1 MKLSLNWLKELL
13 PLSQSVPEIV
23 ETLTFAGVEVEG
35 FQPRGA
41 DFDKVIVAQIES
53 FEPHPNADRLSVCRV
68 NDGSGLPR
76 QVVCGAKNFQA
87 GDKVPLA
94 LPGALLPGGAKI
106 KASKLRGIQSEGML
120 CSARELNLAEDAAG
134 LLILPADAPIGA
146 PLSDIFPPDT
156 VLEVEVTPNRPDL
169 LSHYGIARELA
180 ALLNLPAAKLP
191 EINAAWDRV
200 REDSDV
206 VELEAPDGCP
216 FYAARLIRSIRVG
229 PSPGW
234 LREKLEAAGLRS
246 INNVVDVT
254 NYVLLELG
262 QPLHAFDLAQIKAGI
277 IIRKARSGERLLA
290 LDEKEYELNP
300 DDLVI
305 ADHER
310 ALAIAG
316 VMGGGQSGVTA
327 TTTDILLEAAYFD
340 PGFIRRTSRRLGL
353 ISESSFRFE
362 RGVDPEAVLLASSRA
377 TDLLLAV
384 AGGKA
389 DESVVIGG
397 SVPRLNRVVE
407 MRPDRCRKILGMEVP
422 DSAQLL
428 ARLGLKP
435 AGGIRWEVPSF
446 RQDLARESD
455 LIEEVCRMAGIQKIP
470 SRLFASATES
480 SASDRAHDDLMQLRQ
495 RLAGLG
501 LFEARSLTLV
511 DNRALDHMLEPAP
524 NALVLRNPLTEDQR
538 ILRPSLVPGLVRA
551 AERNFNRG
559 SSSVAIFEIGRV
571 FKIATQEES
580 ISLSILVS
588 GERHGKSWNQEA
600 ATFDL
605 FDLKGILKTA
615 LSEDL
620 IFVREEP
627 TSFAPLLCG
636 IIDREGHQMGK
647 IGQLR
652 PGLAKE
658 IGARD
663 AVLVAELTLKPGE
676 NFKRF
681 VYKALD
687 RFPAVTRDVAFLAD
701 KELKYQAVL
710 DTFASANEPLLVDVR
725 LFDLFVDPSGQKV
738 PLNKKSTACSL
749 TYRASDRTLT
759 QEEANAAHSRL
770 KSRLVDRLGVTL
782 RE

>member
-13 PLSQSVPEIV
+13 PLSQAVSEIV

-35 FQPRGA
+35 VQTRGA
-41 DFDKVIVAQIES
+41 DFDKIIVAQIES
-53 FEPHPNADRLSVCRV
+53 FEPHPNADRLSICRV
-68 NDGSGLPR
+68 HDGSSLPR
-76 QVVCGAKNFQA
+76 QVVCGARNFRP

-106 KASKLRGIQSEGML
+106 KASKLRGIESEGML

-146 PLSDIFPPDT
+146 PLSEIFPADT

-169 LSHYGIARELA
+169 LSHYGIAREVA
-180 ALLNLPAAKLP
+180 ALLNLPSPKRP
-191 EINAAWDRV
+191 EISLAVDQAH
-200 REDSDV
+200 EDSSV
-206 VELEAPDGCP
+206 VQLEAPDGCP
-216 FYAARLIRSIRVG
+216 FYAARLIRGLRVES
-229 PSPGW
+229 SPGW
-234 LREKLEAAGLRS
+234 LRQKLEAAGLRS

-262 QPLHAFDLAQIKAGI
+262 QPLHAFDLAQINAGI
-277 IIRKARSGERLLA
+277 IVRQARSGERLLA
-290 LDEKEYELNP
+290 LDEKEYQLNP

-327 TTTDILLEAAYFD
+327 TTTDILLETAYFN

-362 RGVDPEAVLLASSRA
+362 RGVDPEAVLLASARA
-377 TDLLLAV
+377 TDLLLEV

-389 DESVVIGG
+389 DESVITSG
-397 SVPRLNRVVE
+397 SIPRLNRVVE
-407 MRPDRCRKILGMEVP
+407 MRPERCDKILGLEIP
-422 DSAQLL
+422 NSAHLL
-428 ARLGLKP
+428 VRLGLKP
-435 AGGIRWEVPSF
+435 AGGNRWEVPSY

-455 LIEEVCRMAGIQKIP
+455 LIEEVCRVAGIQKIP

-480 SASDRAHDDLMQLRQ
+480 STSDHAHDDLMHLRQ
-495 RLAGLG
+495 RLADLG

-511 DNRALDHMLEPAP
+511 DERALDYTMEPAP
-524 NALVLRNPLTEDQR
+524 NALILRNPLTEDQR

-571 FKIATQEES
+571 FKVANQEES
-580 ISLSILVS
+580 VSLAVLVS
-588 GERHGKSWNQEA
+588 GERQSKSWNQEA

-605 FDLKGILKTA
+605 FDLKGMLKTA
-615 LSEDL
+615 LAEDL

-627 TSFAPLLCG
+627 TAFAPLLCAMT
-636 IIDREGHQMGK
+636 DRDRHPVGK

-663 AVLVAELTLKPGE
+663 PVFVAELTLKPGE
-676 NFKRF
+676 TLKRF

-687 RFPAVTRDVAFLAD
+687 RFPVVTRDVAFLAD

-710 DTFASANEPLLVDVR
+710 EAFASANEPLLVDVR
-725 LFDLFVDPSGQKV
+725 LFDLFVDPAGQKV

-770 KSRLVDRLGVTL
+770 KAQLVDRLGVTL

>member
-1 MKLSLNWLKELL
+1 MKLSLNWLKEML
-13 PLSQSVPEIV
+13 PLTRSVSEIV
-23 ETLTFAGVEVEG
+23 EALTFAGVEVDG
-35 FQPRGA
+35 VQQRGA
-41 DFDKVIVAQIES
+41 VFEKVIVAQIES

-76 QVVCGAKNFQA
+76 QVVCGAKNFRA

-94 LPGALLPGGAKI
+94 LPGALLPGDVRI
-106 KASKLRGIQSEGML
+106 RSSKLRGVESEGML
-120 CSARELNLAEDAAG
+120 CSSRELDLAEDAAG
-134 LLILPADAPIGA
+134 LLILPGDAPIGA
-146 PLSDIFPPDT
+146 PLSDIYPPDT
-156 VLEVEVTPNRPDL
+156 LLEVEVTPNRPDL
-169 LSHYGIARELA
+169 LSHHGIARDLS
-180 ALLNLPAAKLP
+180 ALLDLPPAKLP
-191 EINAAWDRV
+191 NIRAIPDRV
-200 REDSDV
+200 REDSSV
-206 VELEAPDGCP
+206 VQLEASEGCF
-216 FYAARLIRSIRVG
+216 FYTARVVRGLRVG

-234 LREKLEAAGLRS
+234 LRQKLEAAGLRS

-262 QPLHAFDLAQIKAGI
+262 QPLHAFDLANIRRGV
-277 IIRKARSGERLLA
+277 IIRMAHSGERLLA

-316 VMGGGQSGVTA
+316 VMGGEQSGVTA
-327 TTTDILLEAAYFD
+327 TTVDMLLEAAYFNPD
-340 PGFIRRTSRRLGL
+340 FIRRTSRRLGL
-353 ISESSFRFE
+353 FSESSARFE
-362 RGVDPEAVLLASSRA
+362 RGVDPEAVMFASSRA
-377 TDLLLAV
+377 IDLLLEV

-397 SVPRLNRVVE
+397 SIPHWNRVVE
-407 MRPDRCRKILGMEVP
+407 MRPERCSKLLGMEVP

-428 ARLGLKP
+428 TRLGLKH
-435 AGGIRWEVPSF
+435 AGGNRWEVPSY
-446 RQDLARESD
+446 RQDLAREAD

-470 SRLFASATES
+470 SRLFGSATES
-480 SASDRAHDDLMQLRQ
+480 STSDRAHDDLMHLRQ

-501 LFEARSLTLV
+501 LFEARSLTLM
-511 DNRALDHMLEPAP
+511 DERALDYTMEPSP
-524 NALVLRNPLTEDQR
+524 DALALRNPLTEDQK

-551 AERNFNRG
+551 AERNLNRG

-571 FKIATQEES
+571 FKVATQEES
-580 ISLSILVS
+580 ISLAVLVS
-588 GERHGKSWNQEA
+588 GERQSKSWNQGA

-615 LSEDL
+615 LSRDL
-620 IFVREEP
+620 TFVREHP

-636 IIDREGHQMGK
+636 MIDREGNSVGK

-663 AVLVAELTLKPGE
+663 PVLVAELTLTPGA
-676 NFKRF
+676 NLKRF
-681 VYKALD
+681 RYKALD

-710 DTFASANEPLLVDVR
+710 DAFGSANEPLLVDIR
-725 LFDLFVDPSGQKV
+725 LFDLFVDPTGEKV
-738 PLNKKSTACSL
+738 PLKKKSIACSL
-749 TYRASDRTLT
+749 TYRAIDRTLT
-759 QEEANAAHSRL
+759 QEEANAAHSHL
-770 KSRLVDRLGVTL
+770 KTQLVERLGVTL

>member
-1 MKLSLNWLKELL
+1 MKLSLSWLKEIL
-13 PLSQSVPEIV
+13 PLSQPVQEIV

-35 FQPRGA
+35 FQTRGTE
-41 DFDKVIVAQIES
+41 FDKVIVAQIES

-68 NDGSGLPR
+68 NDGSNLPR
-76 QVVCGAKNFQA
+76 QVVCGAKNFRP

-106 KASKLRGIQSEGML
+106 KTAKVRGIESEGML
-120 CSARELNLAEDAAG
+120 CSARELDLAEDAAG
-134 LLILPADAPIGA
+134 LLILSTDAPIGA

-180 ALLNLPAAKLP
+180 ALLNLPAPRLP
-191 EINAAWDRV
+191 GISAVFDRV
-200 REDSDV
+200 REDSGIV
-206 VELEAPDGCP
+206 QLEASDGCP
-216 FYAARLIRSIRVG
+216 FYAARLIRGIRVG

-234 LREKLEAAGLRS
+234 LRQKLESAGLRS

-262 QPLHAFDLAQIKAGI
+262 QPLHAFDLAKIKAGI
-277 IIRKARSGERLLA
+277 VVRKANSGERLLA
-290 LDEKEYELNP
+290 LDEKEYELDT

-316 VMGGGQSGVTA
+316 VMGGDQSGVSA
-327 TTTDILLEAAYFD
+327 TTTDMLLEAAYFN

-362 RGVDPEAVLLASSRA
+362 RGVDPEAVLLASARA
-377 TDLLLAV
+377 TDLLLET
-384 AGGKA
+384 AGGKT
-389 DESVVIGG
+389 DERVVIAG
-397 SVPRLNRVVE
+397 SVPKLNRVVE
-407 MRPDRCRKILGMEVP
+407 MRPDRCRKLLGMEVP
-422 DSAQLL
+422 DSANLL
-428 ARLGLKP
+428 SRLGLKP
-435 AGGIRWEVPSF
+435 AGGDRWEVPSF
-446 RQDLARESD
+446 RQDLTGEAD
-455 LIEEVCRMAGIQKIP
+455 LIEEVCRMAGVQKIP

-495 RLAGLG
+495 KLAGLG

-511 DNRALDHMLEPAP
+511 DEWALDHTMESAQE
-524 NALVLRNPLTEDQR
+524 ALTLRNPLTTDQR

-571 FKIATQEES
+571 FKAAPEEES
-580 ISLSILVS
+580 VSLSILVS
-588 GERHGKSWNQEA
+588 GERQSKSWNQEA
-600 ATFDL
+600 AIFD
-605 FDLKGILKTA
+605 FFALKGILKTA
-615 LSEDL
+615 LSKEL
-620 IFVREEP
+620 IFVREKP

-636 IIDREGHQMGK
+636 MIDGDGHLVGK

-663 AVLVAELTLKPGE
+663 PVLVAELTLRPGKAL
-676 NFKRF
+676 KRF

-701 KELKYQAVL
+701 KELNYQEVIAA
-710 DTFASANEPLLVDVR
+710 FASANEPLLADIR
-725 LFDLFVDPSGQKV
+725 LFDLFLDPDGEKV
-738 PLNKKSTACSL
+738 PLNKKSIACSL

-770 KSRLVDRLGVTL
+770 KSQLVNRLGVML